1 MITYPTIDPTAISLG
16 PFHFNDMVFGPLQ
29 IQWYSVSYLLA
40 FATAWILA
48 IRNSRRAWSPLKH
61 SEVEDLILFGMWGV
75 ILGGRIGYMIFYS
88 HDQWIKDPL
97 LVFRLWEGGMSFHG
111 GLIGV
116 IISAALVA
124 RKLRIPILAL
134 TDFIAPLV
142 PTGLL
147 YGRLANFVNQ
157 ELWGRATDVPWAII
171 FPADPTATPRHP
183 SQLYEALGEGLVL
196 FLILSWFARKPRAT
210 GEVSGLFLLLY
221 GTVRFLIEFVRQP
234 DAQFQDLEVLFEVF
248 DWMTRGQ
255 WLCLPMIV
263 AGFWLMRTTIWVGF
277 RESAESGERK

>member
-1 MITYPTIDPTAISLG
+1 
-16 PFHFNDMVFGPLQ
+16 
-29 IQWYSVSYLLA
+29 
-40 FATAWILA
+40 
-48 IRNSRRAWSPLKH
+48 
-61 SEVEDLILFGMWGV
+61 
-75 ILGGRIGYMIFYS
+75 
-88 HDQWIKDPL
+88 
-97 LVFRLWEGGMSFHG
+97 MSFHG

-116 IISAALVA
+116 LISTFMVA
-124 RKLRIPILAL
+124 KKLQIPFLSL

-147 YGRLANFVNQ
+147 YSRLANFVNQ

-183 SQLYEALGEGLVL
+183 SQLYEALGEGLLL
-196 FLILSWFARKPRAT
+196 FLILSWFARKPRAI

-234 DAQFQDLEVLFEVF
+234 DAQFKDFEVLFEVF

-255 WLCLPMIV
+255 WLCLPMIL
-263 AGFWLMRTTIWVGF
+263 AGFWLMRMAIWSGF
-277 RESAESGERK
+277 RESEESGERK

>member
-1 MITYPTIDPTAISLG
+1 
-16 PFHFNDMVFGPLQ
+16 MVF
-29 IQWYSVSYLLA
+29 YSL
-40 FATAWILA
+40 
-48 IRNSRRAWSPLKH
+48 
-61 SEVEDLILFGMWGV
+61 
-75 ILGGRIGYMIFYS
+75 
-88 HDQWIKDPL
+88 DQWIKDPL

-183 SQLYEALGEGLVL
+183 SQLYEALGEGLLL

-221 GTVRFLIEFVRQP
+221 GTVRFFIEFVRQP
-234 DAQFQDLEVLFEVF
+234 DAQFKDFEALFEVF

-263 AGFWLMRTTIWVGF
+263 AGFWLMRMAIWSGF
-277 RESAESGERK
+277 RESEESGERK

>member
-1 MITYPTIDPTAISLG
+1 MITYPTIDPTAVSLG
-16 PFHFNDMVFGPLQ
+16 PFHFNDMVLGPLQ

-48 IRNSRRAWSPLKH
+48 IRNSRRAWAPLKH
-61 SEVEDLILFGMWGV
+61 SDVEDLILFGMWGV

-88 HDQWIKDPL
+88 VDQWIKDPL

-183 SQLYEALGEGLVL
+183 SQLYEALGEGLLL

-234 DAQFQDLEVLFEVF
+234 DAQFKDFEVLFEVF

-263 AGFWLMRTTIWVGF
+263 AGFWLMRMAIWSGF
-277 RESAESGERK
+277 RESEESGERK